1 MSPDVAAAN
10 ADQVA
15 YWNGEN
21 GDKWARLQERLDGL
35 FKPISDALVAAAAAR
50 RRRSC
55 ARHRLRLRRH
65 RPGSEP

>member
-35 FKPISDALVAAAAAR
+35 FKPISDAHRGGSGCAP
-50 RRRSC
+50 RRSC